1 MSKDNLLESVK
12 ELLESPDEETVV
24 DEESTEEVEEG
35 LGSVLKGVGK
45 VAVKAYQHPAV
56 KPHADELVRR
66 AASRAAKAAA
76 TKGHELLNKQKQQQ
90 QDQQKLNQQ
99 KESVMSEYD
108 DTHLNEA
115 GAETPTMDPK
125 SEEDPKLY
133 QDATGKHAKID
144 TDKGTEGKDKKNK
157 ASIAGKAKGPSSFE
171 TPKASGTPQER
182 LESTMNALFDG
193 EELSEGFQSKA
204 ATIFEAAINER
215 VAEVEGSLLEQ
226 YENILAE
233 NIEEISNSLSEKL
246 DDYLGY
252 VVEQWTE
259 DNRLVLEN
267 GIRMEVAENF
277 ISGLK
282 VLFENNYIDVPDEK
296 YDILEEVTSS
306 KDELEEELNKS
317 LQENIE
323 LRKEILASRCGEI
336 FVEQADGLTD
346 VEVEKLA
353 SLTEGIEFDTEEQ
366 YRDKIAVLRESYFSN
381 TPVLTEEAE
390 TTNQVISEGGPMD
403 RYTNTISRHQNYN
416 KVS

>member
-1 MSKDNLLESVK
+1 MPEDNLLESVK
-12 ELLESPDEETVV
+12 ELLESTDEEETDVDEGVV
-24 DEESTEEVEEG
+24 DLV
-35 LGSVLKGVGK
+35 KGAGK
-45 VAVKAYQHPAV
+45 VLNKVYKHPAV

-66 AASRAAKAAA
+66 TATRAAKSVAN
-76 TKGHELLNKQKQQQ
+76 KGHRILDKTKS
-90 QDQQKLNQQ
+90 K

-108 DTHLNEA
+108 DKHLSEA
-115 GAETPTMDPK
+115 GAETPTLDTK
-125 SEEDPKLY
+125 GEEDPKLY
-133 QDATGKHAKID
+133 QDAEGGHAKID

-157 ASIAGKAKGPSSFE
+157 ASIAGKAKGASSFE

-204 ATIFEAAINER
+204 ATIFEASINER
-215 VAEVEGSLLEQ
+215 VSEVEANLLEQ
-226 YENILAE
+226 YETILAE
-233 NIEEISNSLSEKL
+233 NIEEIGNTLSEKL

-252 VVEQWTE
+252 VVEQWVE
-259 DNRLVLEN
+259 ENKLAVEN

-296 YDILEEVTSS
+296 YDVLEEVTAS

-323 LRKEILASRCGEI
+323 LRKEILSSRCGEI

-353 SLTEGIEFDTEEQ
+353 SLTEGIEFETESQ
-366 YRDKIAVLRESYFSN
+366 YRDKIAVLRESYFNN
-381 TPVLTEEAE
+381 TPVLTEESE

-403 RYTNTISRHQNYN
+403 RYTNTIGRHSSYN
-416 KVS
+416 KMS

>member
-1 MSKDNLLESVK
+1 MPEDNLLESVK

-35 LGSVLKGVGK
+35 LGK
-45 VAVKAYQHPAV
+45 VAKSAVGMAAKVYKHPAV

-66 AASRAAKAAA
+66 AASRAAKAVA
-76 TKGHELLNKQKQQQ
+76 TKGHRILDKTK
-90 QDQQKLNQQ
+90 QQ

-115 GAETPTMDPK
+115 GAETPTMDTK

-133 QDATGKHAKID
+133 QDAEGKHAKID

-157 ASIAGKAKGPSSFE
+157 ASIAGKAKGASSFE
-171 TPKASGTPQER
+171 TPTPSGTPQER
-182 LESTMNALFDG
+182 MEQTMNALFDG
-193 EELSEGFQSKA
+193 EDLSEGFQSKA

-215 VAEVEGSLLEQ
+215 VSEIEASLIQQ
-226 YENILAE
+226 YEANLAE
-233 NIEEISNSLSEKL
+233 NIEEISNTLAEKL

-259 DNRLVLEN
+259 DNKLALEN

-323 LRKEILASRCGEI
+323 LRKEILSHRCGEI

-353 SLTEGIEFDTEEQ
+353 SLTEGIEFENEEQ

-381 TPVLTEEAE
+381 TPVLTEEVE

-403 RYTNTISRHQNYN
+403 RYTNTIGRHANYN

>member
-1 MSKDNLLESVK
+1 MPEDNLLESVK
-12 ELLESPDEETVV
+12 ELIESPEEDTV
-24 DEESTEEVEEG
+24 EVEEDVKKLAKG
-35 LGSVLKGVGK
+35 AISVAKK
-45 VAVKAYQHPAV
+45 VYAHPAV

-66 AASRAAKAAA
+66 AATRAASAIAN
-76 TKGHELLNKQKQQQ
+76 KGHRILDKTKTS
-90 QDQQKLNQQ
+90 K
-99 KESVMSEYD
+99 KESVMAEYD
-108 DTHLNEA
+108 DKHLNEA

-133 QDATGKHAKID
+133 QDTEGKHAKID
-144 TDKGTEGKDKKNK
+144 TDKGTEGKEKKNK
-157 ASIAGKAKGPSSFE
+157 ASIAGKAKGASSFE
-171 TPKASGTPQER
+171 TPKPSGTPQER

-193 EELSEGFQSKA
+193 EDLSEGFQSKA

-215 VAEVEGSLLEQ
+215 VSEIEESLIQQ
-226 YENILAE
+226 YEANLAE
-233 NIEEISNSLSEKL
+233 NIEDISNTLAEKL

-259 DNRLVLEN
+259 DNKLALEN

-296 YDILEEVTSS
+296 YDVLEEVSAS

-353 SLTEGIEFDTEEQ
+353 SLTEGIEFETEEQ

>member
-1 MSKDNLLESVK
+1 MPEDNLLESVK
-12 ELLESPDEETVV
+12 GILESPDEEETVV
-24 DEESTEEVEEG
+24 DDETGEEEVEEG
-35 LGSVLKGVGK
+35 VVDLVKGAGK
-45 VAVKAYQHPAV
+45 VLNKVYKHPAV

-66 AASRAAKAAA
+66 AATRAAKSVA
-76 TKGHELLNKQKQQQ
+76 TKGHRILDKTK
-90 QDQQKLNQQ
+90 QQ
-99 KESVMSEYD
+99 KESVMSDYD
-108 DTHLNEA
+108 DKHLNEA

-133 QDATGKHAKID
+133 QDAEGKHAKID

-171 TPKASGTPQER
+171 TPKPSGTPQER
-182 LESTMNALFDG
+182 MEQTMNALFDG

-215 VAEVEGSLLEQ
+215 VSEVEASLLEQ
-226 YENILAE
+226 YETILAE
-233 NIEEISNSLSEKL
+233 NIEEMSNTLSEKL

-252 VVEQWTE
+252 VVEQWVE
-259 DNRLVLEN
+259 ENKLALEN

-296 YDILEEVTSS
+296 YDILEEVTAS

-323 LRKEILASRCGEI
+323 LRKEILSSRCGEI

-353 SLTEGIEFDTEEQ
+353 SLTEGIEFETEEQ
-366 YRDKIAVLRESYFSN
+366 YRDKIAVLRESYFNN

-403 RYTNTISRHQNYN
+403 RYTSTIGRHSNYN

>member
-1 MSKDNLLESVK
+1 MSKDTLLESIK
-12 ELLESPDEETVV
+12 ETLESPNEETVV
-24 DEESTEEVEEG
+24 NEDSTEEVEEG
-35 LGSVLKGVGK
+35 VKDLVKGAGRIVNK
-45 VAVKAYQHPAV
+45 VYKHPSV
-56 KPHADELVRR
+56 KPHADELIRR
-66 AASRAAKAAA
+66 ATTRAAKAVA
-76 TKGHELLNKQKQQQ
+76 TKGHQILNKTK
-90 QDQQKLNQQ
+90 QQ
-99 KESVMSEYD
+99 KESVMAEYD

-115 GAETPTMDPK
+115 GSETPTLDAK

-133 QDATGKHAKID
+133 QDAEGKHAKID

-171 TPKASGTPQER
+171 TPKPSGTPQER
-182 LESTMNALFDG
+182 MEQTMNALFDG

-215 VAEVEGSLLEQ
+215 VSEVEANLLEQ
-226 YENILAE
+226 YETILAE
-233 NIEEISNSLSEKL
+233 NVEEINNNLSEKL

-252 VVEQWTE
+252 VVEQWVE
-259 DNRLVLEN
+259 ENKLAVEN

-296 YDILEEVTSS
+296 YDILEEVTAS
-306 KDELEEELNKS
+306 KDEMEEQLNKA
-317 LQENIE
+317 LQESIE
-323 LRKEILASRCGEI
+323 LRKEILAHRCGEI

-353 SLTEGIEFDTEEQ
+353 SLTEGIEFETEGQ

-403 RYTNTISRHQNYN
+403 RYANTIGRHANYN